1 MAPPTEVATA
11 GPRSYPDIGLGRGWE
26 PAALVAL
33 SLLLLSFGL
42 VTLYSTSSLL
52 AQRMG
57 YPDYHFV
64 LRQCSAGAMGLVA
77 LVICAKIPYTTWQY
91 LAWPLLGLTTFAL
104 LLLVLPGTEAIAP
117 EWNGSRRWLRIGVQ
131 FQPSEVAKLAVVVW
145 TAGLAVRK
153 QPHFQSLSQGLLPF
167 LVVWAV
173 ITLLVAAEPDLS
185 TAVVILFLGGTVV
198 FAAGARI
205 AHFLFLGLLALPLLI
220 GQLMVSFR
228 WQRVLAFLDP
238 ASDPSGAGFQI
249 HQSLIALGS
258 GGLTGQGFAKG
269 RQKFGFLPEPHTDFM
284 FSMIGEEWGFV
295 GVVGLVLAYVAVVLV
310 GFRIA
315 RRAPDLFGELL
326 AVGLASF
333 VAVHATLHMFVG
345 LGLVPSTGLPLP
357 MISYGRSNLVITLA
371 AVGILISISRASAR
385 APGTAPSGRG
395 RRRA

>member
-1 MAPPTEVATA
+1 LAPPTEVAAA
-11 GPRSYPDIGLGRGWE
+11 GPRSYPDIGLGRDWE
-26 PAALVAL
+26 PAALIAL

-64 LRQCSAGAMGLVA
+64 LRQSSASAIGLVA
-77 LVICAKIPYTTWQY
+77 LVVCARIPYRTWRY
-91 LAWPLLGLTTFAL
+91 LAWPFLGASIVTL
-104 LLLVLPGTEAIAP
+104 LLLVLPWTEAIAP
-117 EWNGSRRWLRIGVQ
+117 EWNGSRRWLRIGVR
-131 FQPSEVAKLAVVVW
+131 FQPSELAKLAVIVW

-153 QPHFQSLSQGLLPF
+153 QSQFRSLSQGLMPF
-167 LVVWAV
+167 LLVWGLVA
-173 ITLLVAAEPDLS
+173 LLVALEPDLS
-185 TAVVILFLGGTVV
+185 TAVIILFLGCTIV

-205 AHFLFLGLLALPLLI
+205 AHFLFLGALALPVLI
-220 GQLMVSFR
+220 AQLMVSFR
-228 WQRVLAFLDP
+228 WERVLAFLDP

-249 HQSLIALGS
+249 HQSLIAIGS
-258 GGLTGQGFAKG
+258 GGLVGQGFAKG

-295 GVVGLVLAYVAVVLV
+295 GVVALVLAYLGIVLV

-357 MISYGRSNLVITLA
+357 MISYGRSNLVVTLMV
-371 AVGILISISRASAR
+371 VGMLIAISRASSR
-385 APGTAPSGRG
+385 VPGTGPAG
-395 RRRA
+395 RRRRRA

>member
-1 MAPPTEVATA
+1 MAPPSEVANA

-26 PAALVAL
+26 PATLVAL

-64 LRQCSAGAMGLVA
+64 LRQSSAGAIGLVA
-77 LVICAKIPYTTWQY
+77 LVVCAKIPYKAWQH
-91 LAWPLLGLTTFAL
+91 LAWPLLVATFVAL
-104 LLLVLPGTEAIAP
+104 VLLVLPWTHAIAP

-131 FQPSEVAKLAVVVW
+131 FQPSEIAKMAIVIW

-153 QPHFQSLSQGLLPF
+153 QPHFRSLGQGLMPF
-167 LVVWAV
+167 LLVWGV

-185 TAVVILFLGGTVV
+185 TAVVILFLGCTIV
-198 FAAGARI
+198 FTAGARI
-205 AHFLFLGLLALPLLI
+205 AHFVFLGLLTLPVLAA
-220 GQLMVSFR
+220 QLMVPYR
-228 WQRVLAFLDP
+228 RERILAFLDP
-238 ASDPSGAGFQI
+238 TSDPTGAGFQI
-249 HQSLIALGS
+249 HQSLIAVGS

-295 GVVGLVLAYVAVVLV
+295 GVVALVLAYLAIVLV

-333 VAVHATLHMFVG
+333 VAVHAILHMFVG

-357 MISYGRSNLVITLA
+357 MISYGRTNLVITLA
-371 AVGILISISRASAR
+371 VIGILISIARASTR
-385 APGTAPSGRG
+385 VPGTVGPKRR